1 MLLVKQDC
9 EPEREMC
16 GLYLVF
22 LKSNYPYT
30 FLRKKFRMTSF
41 SISRER
47 REGTLLFKDPSL

>member
-9 EPEREMC
+9 EPESEMC

-22 LKSNYPYT
+22 LKSNYPYM
-30 FLRKKFRMTSF
+30 FLQKKFRMTSF
-41 SISRER
+41 SISGER